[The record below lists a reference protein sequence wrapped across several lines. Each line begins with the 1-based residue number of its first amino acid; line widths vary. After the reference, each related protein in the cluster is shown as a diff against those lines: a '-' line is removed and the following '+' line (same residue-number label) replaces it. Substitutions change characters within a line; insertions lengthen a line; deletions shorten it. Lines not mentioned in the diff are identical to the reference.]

1 VTKTRPT
8 KLTPEQEQQIRHS
21 YECEGATQS
30 GLARRFGVSNKV
42 IRRVLGLPNNGHKE
56 ATKLAVYC
64 NARTQAETEAWQDFM
79 ARRHE
84 IPKGPVTL
92 NQALL
97 GDPLPGRSVLD
108 RRQEA

>member
-1 VTKTRPT
+1 VTKAGSK
-8 KLTPEQEQQIRHS
+8 KLTPEQELQIRHS
-21 YECEGATQS
+21 YEYEGATQA

-56 ATKLAVYC
+56 SPKSSVYYRP
-64 NARTQAETEAWQDFM
+64 RTAAETEAWQDFM

-84 IPKGPVTL
+84 IPKGPVSW
-92 NQALL
+92 NQKLL
-97 GDPLPGRSVLD
+97 GDPLPGRSALD

>member
-1 VTKTRPT
+1 MI
-8 KLTPEQEQQIRHS
+8 KLTPEQERQIRHS
-21 YECEGATQS
+21 YEYEGATQS

-56 ATKLAVYC
+56 STKLALYC
-64 NARTQAETEAWQDFM
+64 KTRTPAETEAWQDFM

-84 IPKGPVTL
+84 IPKGPVSW
-92 NQALL
+92 NQKLL
-97 GDPLPGRSVLD
+97 GDPLPGRSALD